1 MYSQSFSP
9 LILHYWRD
17 KNDEVDYI
25 LERRGAVLA
34 IEVKSGRRGMNSGL
48 PKFNERY
55 KPYNSIVVGTNG
67 ISLEDFLSSDIMRLM
82 P

>member
-9 LILHYWRD
+9 LILYYWRD

-34 IEVKSGRRGMNSGL
+34 IELKSGRLNLNWMEL
-48 PKFNERY
+48 
-55 KPYNSIVVGTNG
+55 
-67 ISLEDFLSSDIMRLM
+67 LWIM
-82 P
+82 